1 MLFFW
6 NRNGLSLSLFMHR
19 HCCHEISH
27 RDASS
32 LNSNPTQIKATKAP
46 PKIIRKQFSEGHVDC
61 KVNQQM
67 ILEVPVEGAPA
78 PETSWWRDDA
88 EVKSDDLIK
97 V

>member
-1 MLFFW
+1 M
-6 NRNGLSLSLFMHR
+6 
-19 HCCHEISH
+19 
-27 RDASS
+27 
-32 LNSNPTQIKATKAP
+32 
-46 PKIIRKQFSEGHVDC
+46 DC

-97 V
+97 VWFHLSCFCIFSIQ

>member
-1 MLFFW
+1 
-6 NRNGLSLSLFMHR
+6 MHQ
-19 HCCHEISH
+19 ISFH
-27 RDASS
+27 KLENYLAFSTSS
-32 LNSNPTQIKATKAP
+32 TANAPQIKATKAP

-78 PETSWWRDDA
+78 PTTSWWRDDA

-97 V
+97 VRQ